1 MDGTAPL
8 KTPEKKPRQKRWLRI
23 GLIIA
28 GLCGLVAFAWA
39 MTQLPHYL
47 ELQQM
52 MRDPMVQKN
61 LLGMTLE
68 EGYERMRVPREL
80 SLIGKPTTPQV
91 VRRYAFPREKDQET
105 VMRLLRNEI
114 IGSGWSIDERYSDD
128 NTITAV
134 KYTGEK
140 SAMLSVYINL
150 AADPKDISIIIEL
163 P

>member
-68 EGYERMRVPREL
+68 EGYERMRVPEII
-80 SLIGKPTTPQV
+80 SFAMTEPHAYV
-91 VRRYAFPREKDQET
+91 VRRYHISEQQDTKDLVE
-105 VMRLLRNEI
+105 RLRKEAIRHHWQIEEGSNEQSFSAQKQ
-114 IGSGWSIDERYSDD
+114 IGNDTARLYVSVDD
-128 NTITAV
+128 QDHPQT
-134 KYTGEK
+134 
-140 SAMLSVYINL
+140 
-150 AADPKDISIIIEL
+150 IIINIRKS
-163 P
+163 